1 MGGWVGWKFD
11 PLLCC
16 CLGPQPPGAP
26 PRSLLRAPR
35 SPHRSA
41 APILSSCYCLLL
53 LPACSPSL
61 LPQLGQHLSRSEQRQ
76 LLHRRDYVLHYFD
89 DLVCSQG
96 YAATVRE

>member
-1 MGGWVGWKFD
+1 MGWKFD

-41 APILSSCYCLLL
+41 APILSCYCLLL